1 MITDFSSN
9 LCTINDKDM
18 ATQINIKGIYFLSSS
33 QEVSIVGTIQQGLFS
48 YPSEIVTDHSG
59 LNLVMNH
66 LQQLNPEMDVYG
78 QLESFHNGAT
88 HFYEMRTTALE
99 NTQIETAFL
108 SAAKPYRELRA

>member
-1 MITDFSSN
+1 
-9 LCTINDKDM
+9 M

-59 LNLVMNH
+59 LNMVMNH
-66 LQQLNPEMDVYG
+66 LQQLNPDTDVYG
-78 QLESFHNGAT
+78 LLEGLHNGAM
-88 HFYEMRTTALE
+88 HFYEMNTAALE
-99 NTQIETAFL
+99 NTLIETALL

>member
-1 MITDFSSN
+1 
-9 LCTINDKDM
+9 M

-48 YPSEIVTDHSG
+48 YPSEIVTNHSG

-66 LQQLNPEMDVYG
+66 LQQLNPGMDVYG
-78 QLESFHNGAT
+78 LLESLRNGAT
-88 HFYEMRTTALE
+88 DFYEMSTASLG
-99 NTQIETAFL
+99 NTLIETAFL